1 MQHNHKE
8 TDCTC
13 GNDGTIFRSVAI
25 VDEIN
30 LDIESLKLIKE
41 IASTML
47 KNKPIKEEFLGYIDS
62 QMTSLNKTLFEL
74 RTKGL

>member
-1 MQHNHKE
+1 MHHNHTE
-8 TDCTC
+8 TNCTC
-13 GNDGTIFRSVAI
+13 NDGSVFRPVFIA
-25 VDEIN
+25 DEIN

-47 KNKPIKEEFLGYIDS
+47 KNKPIKEEFLGYIDN
-62 QMTSLNKTLFEL
+62 QMSNLNETLHQL